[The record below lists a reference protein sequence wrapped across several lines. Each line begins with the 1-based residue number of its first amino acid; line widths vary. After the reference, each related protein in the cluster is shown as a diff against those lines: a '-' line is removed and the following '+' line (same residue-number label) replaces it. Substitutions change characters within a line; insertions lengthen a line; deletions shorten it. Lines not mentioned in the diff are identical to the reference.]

1 MKKLSVAVMLS
12 GREQFSVYYGGA
24 LARWTYEVYS
34 RLKDQM
40 DVTVFGFPTSPADV
54 YPLAHDSSAWHHVCR
69 LMAQVPF
76 VRRYEEHLWLRI
88 LMPRLQHFDVV
99 HVHNRPQW
107 AHLLR
112 QFGYRGSVVIHLQ
125 NDHLGHWSK
134 SMLDKFAQNLD
145 GLFVCSTYLRD
156 QSAGKSPA
164 LDAKTRVIFNGVDTR
179 MFFPREDVREPKTI
193 FFVGCFIPTKGPLH
207 LVQAFARVLDD
218 HPDAKLIVGGSSS
231 FGTHEVT
238 AYVKQVIEV
247 AESIRRDRGVE
258 IKFPGYI
265 HHDRDLPSFFQK
277 ATLFTSPSIFQ
288 EPFGLVN
295 IEAMACATPVV
306 GSNRGGIP
314 EVIADTGRLVD
325 PENISQ
331 YAATLS
337 ALLSDRDERTR
348 LSRSAYE
355 RSRKMFD
362 WQIIANTWAQF
373 LEDLGKTQA
382 A

>member
-1 MKKLSVAVMLS
+1 M
-12 GREQFSVYYGGA
+12 FS
-24 LARWTYEVYS
+24 
-34 RLKDQM
+34 
-40 DVTVFGFPTSPADV
+40 
-54 YPLAHDSSAWHHVCR
+54 
-69 LMAQVPF
+69 
-76 VRRYEEHLWLRI
+76 
-88 LMPRLQHFDVV
+88 
-99 HVHNRPQW
+99 
-107 AHLLR
+107 
-112 QFGYRGSVVIHLQ
+112 
-125 NDHLGHWSK
+125 
-134 SMLDKFAQNLD
+134 
-145 GLFVCSTYLRD
+145 
-156 QSAGKSPA
+156 
-164 LDAKTRVIFNGVDTR
+164 
-179 MFFPREDVREPKTI
+179 PREDVREPKTI
-193 FFVGCFIPTKGPLH
+193 FFVGCFIPAKGPLH